1 MVTGWTLDTLHEHL
15 DQRLDAA
22 DRAVMKAEAA
32 ADKRFE
38 SVNEFREQLR
48 EQAATLMPRAE
59 AEARIASIDRAL
71 DEHVARATLQFAN
84 IEQRFTSR
92 VDVLAGRVDVAAGH
106 TTGIAAGWG
115 YLVGI
120 VGIAASI
127 VAVVLAL
134 TRT

>member
-1 MVTGWTLDTLHEHL
+1 
-15 DQRLDAA
+15 
-22 DRAVMKAEAA
+22 
-32 ADKRFE
+32 
-38 SVNEFREQLR
+38 
-48 EQAATLMPRAE
+48 MPRNE
-59 AEARIASIDRAL
+59 AEARFAGIDRAL

-92 VDVLAGRVDVAAGH
+92 VDVLAGRVDVAAGR
-106 TTGIAAGWG
+106 TNGIAAGWG

-134 TRT
+134 KPA

>member
-48 EQAATLMPRAE
+48 DQAATLMPRAE
-59 AEARIASIDRAL
+59 TEARFVGIERAL
-71 DEHVARATLQFAN
+71 DEHVARANLQLAS
-84 IEQRFTSR
+84 IEERLTAR
-92 VDVLAGRVDVAAGH
+92 ADALARSVDVAAGR
-106 TTGIAAGWG
+106 TNGIAAGWG

-134 TRT
+134 KPA